1 MERPVARRRDREGSL
16 AAEDYETRRLFLT
29 TQCCDFY
36 ADALVKNAFDLL
48 IDRLAKDYKMPEL
61 PVKQHEHEVY
71 CFDFKEVSIK
81 IYQDAFKW
89 VYFLSDIGVVDTLD
103 SHTCQR
109 LLRLNEFNLSTPFF
123 TVGLT
128 EKNGGVVHT
137 RIPFPHLDNVEMRRV
152 VEALLNV
159 SGEVK
164 KPLGLSDSPV

>member
-1 MERPVARRRDREGSL
+1 M